1 MNNWLWTVLK
11 LYIIHRRNYIFD
23 TNILT
28 SFMISLFLVTPAPR
42 VRRTRSLMGTSVR
55 NGLRFFLLIGKSYFI
70 QKLSFLINNLFG
82 NIFQTSVLKKYLNSW
97 KKYFLVWHFIENQIF
112 IVSALF
118 SGFSVFYIFNLMQL
132 VYLVMEC

>member
-11 LYIIHRRNYIFD
+11 LYIIHRRCYIFD

-42 VRRTRSLMGTSVR
+42 VRRTRSLMETSVR
-55 NGLRFFLLIGKSYFI
+55 NRLRFFLLFEKSYFI

-82 NIFQTSVLKKYLNSW
+82 NIFQTPVLKKYLNSW

-132 VYLVMEC
+132 VYLVTEW

>member
-11 LYIIHRRNYIFD
+11 LYIIHRRCYIFD

-28 SFMISLFLVTPAPR
+28 SFMISLFLLTPTPR
-42 VRRTRSLMGTSVR
+42 VRRTRSLMETSVR
-55 NGLRFFLLIGKSYFI
+55 NRLRFFLLFEKSYFI

-132 VYLVMEC
+132 VYLVMEW